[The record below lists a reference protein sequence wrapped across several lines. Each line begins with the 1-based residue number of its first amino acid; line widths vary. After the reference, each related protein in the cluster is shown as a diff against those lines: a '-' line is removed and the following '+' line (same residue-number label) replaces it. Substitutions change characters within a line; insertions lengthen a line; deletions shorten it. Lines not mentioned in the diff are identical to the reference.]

1 MIYQSEAKDD
11 TLEDPA
17 DGVYNNGDVPNDDE
31 DSMDDGAGS
40 MDDNSAAAKLD
51 KRIRRKENCKK
62 YYNRFVNAGNC
73 IQQFTYLISHPEVL
87 RAKARERAAR

>member
-51 KRIRRKENCKK
+51 K
-62 YYNRFVNAGNC
+62 
-73 IQQFTYLISHPEVL
+73 
-87 RAKARERAAR
+87 